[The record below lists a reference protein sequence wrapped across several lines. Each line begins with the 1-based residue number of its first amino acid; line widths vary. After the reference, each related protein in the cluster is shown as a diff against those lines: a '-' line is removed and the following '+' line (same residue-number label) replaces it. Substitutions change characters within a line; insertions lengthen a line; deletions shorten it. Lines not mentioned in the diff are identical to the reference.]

1 MVFVLAIFHLCLVI
15 CLESIIFLMLTICVT
30 LSVLVVEFLILIDCI
45 VGVQFFSFWM
55 RLCEAFHG
63 IPQSLSFYR
72 DFALSCWISVIAK
85 QDGIFEVMVAMVQF
99 FLVGHEAV
107 SKCRLTYEDHLLFR
121 HQSCGSRYLITCGAC
136 GECLFA
142 LLLTD

>member
-1 MVFVLAIFHLCLVI
+1 MISSVYLEHSSLVYIPCDMGSVLAIFHLCLLV
-15 CLESIIFLMLTICVT
+15 CLESIIFLMLTIFVT

-72 DFALSCWISVIAK
+72 DFALSCWMSVIAM
-85 QDGIFEVMVAMVQF
+85 QDCISEVMVAIVQTF
-99 FLVGHEAV
+99 WVVHRVF
-107 SKCRLTYEDHLLFR
+107 
-121 HQSCGSRYLITCGAC
+121 
-136 GECLFA
+136 
-142 LLLTD
+142 